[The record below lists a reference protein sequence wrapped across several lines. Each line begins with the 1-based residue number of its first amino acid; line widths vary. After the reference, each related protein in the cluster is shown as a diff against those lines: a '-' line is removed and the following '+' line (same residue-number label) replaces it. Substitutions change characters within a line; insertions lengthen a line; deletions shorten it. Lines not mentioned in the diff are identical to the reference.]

1 MVLAGAIMT
10 LGLAL
15 QEPPSWTARAEST
28 ADGVRVE
35 VQSPTEDFW
44 FSVGAFGRYS
54 WPGGALEDHDVII
67 SGNTVIIPD
76 HLRYSDLFDPGGGF
90 SIEASAMIFRPPPPR
105 QGAYGQA
112 LPRGPYAG
120 FYATLQVDSYEG
132 DGTHDAGSFIEPGDL
147 DLATILVGLKVTTD
161 VDSGLFG
168 ELRLGVGMVRYEAVT
183 ARVSLNG
190 GGEETQE
197 LFGESQAFASELRF
211 RFSARLGLLGLVG
224 GLGFRYMGGPEEGDG
239 AVGNLID
246 PGAFWSVDVDLGV
259 ELGF

>member
-90 SIEASAMIFRPPPPR
+90 STEASAMIFRPPPPR
-105 QGAYGQA
+105 QG
-112 LPRGPYAG
+112 G
-120 FYATLQVDSYEG
+120 FRF
-132 DGTHDAGSFIEPGDL
+132 GTWEKF
-147 DLATILVGLKVTTD
+147 
-161 VDSGLFG
+161 
-168 ELRLGVGMVRYEAVT
+168 LRLC
-183 ARVSLNG
+183 
-190 GGEETQE
+190 GE
-197 LFGESQAFASELRF
+197 
-211 RFSARLGLLGLVG
+211 VG
-224 GLGFRYMGGPEEGDG
+224 GLIFTHPAPSHAATNRGICCHTEK
-239 AVGNLID
+239 
-246 PGAFWSVDVDLGV
+246 
-259 ELGF
+259 